1 MEPMGMLETIAVVAE
16 CCRSEMQT
24 FVMYACLAA
33 LGVCLSVLFA
43 VKVMVPVWENVRRF
57 LSLPRLQQ
65 CLLLFCI
72 VGLVHYGATKQKGS
86 TFTFDGGIKQNPI
99 QPSYSTNSTV
109 SISWMRD
116 MSGGVYVPESAA
128 VYIDYKVNSDS
139 NAVWQL
145 LAETTVGAWSWSGT
159 VANATNYDYNAW
171 AYYIPPEPVHTNGVW
186 LYKTQKDRNDRYPIP
201 LRTRIEINGKAIST
215 PKEKRKDE
223 GND

>member
-1 MEPMGMLETIAVVAE
+1 MEPDLLDSLAIVAE
-16 CCRSEMQT
+16 CCRSEVQT
-24 FVMYACLAA
+24 FVMYSCLACL
-33 LGVCLSVLFA
+33 GVLLSILFL
-43 VKVMVPVWENVRRF
+43 VKVCAPAWDKVREF
-57 LSLPRLQQ
+57 MSLPCLQMI
-65 CLLLFCI
+65 LLLTFICGF
-72 VGLVHYGATKQKGS
+72 VYYGATKQKGS
-86 TFTFDGGIKQNPI
+86 TFSFDGGIKQNPI

-109 SISWMRD
+109 SISWARD
-116 MSGGVYVPESAA
+116 MSGGVYVPTDAT
-128 VYIDYKVNSDS
+128 VYIDYKVNSDT
-139 NAVWQL
+139 NATWVL